1 MAKAPENKFEET
13 SKVKKKSTGAH
24 VASDAEKLK
33 HGKTSK
39 DETGAPKG
47 KDRSNASDRT
57 S

>member
-1 MAKAPENKFEET
+1 MAKAPENKSEET
-13 SKVKKKSTGAH
+13 PNAKKKNTGAY
-24 VASDAEKLK
+24 VAGDVEKLK

-47 KDRSNASDRT
+47 KDRSNASDQT

>member
-1 MAKAPENKFEET
+1 
-13 SKVKKKSTGAH
+13 VKKKSTGAH

-47 KDRSNASDRT
+47 KDRSNASDQT

>member
-1 MAKAPENKFEET
+1 MAKAHENKSEET
-13 SKVKKKSTGAH
+13 SNVKKKNTGAY

-47 KDRSNASDRT
+47 KDCSNASDQT